1 MSATRGAFNS
11 NLGFVLAA
19 IGSAVGLGNLWG
31 FAYSASQG
39 GGAAFLVLY
48 LVFVAVLGLPI
59 LTVELAIGRHTRQSA
74 IGAMREVGGR
84 HFAWLGWMFFASGF
98 VVLSFYS
105 VIMGWTGRLLVDFA
119 RGAVP
124 LETGAHFAAISEGG
138 GAVTAHLA
146 GMLLTVWIVA
156 RGVNAGIERVA
167 RLLMPVLGVL
177 IVGLALWAATLS
189 GGGPGYE
196 FYLKPDLEA
205 LLRPATINWAA
216 SQAFFSLSL
225 GMGAVITYASYLA
238 DSGSLPGKAIT
249 IALADTGIAVIGGLI
264 TFPIIYHFGL
274 QSQVDASPV
283 GGAVH
288 RGATWAAGSR
298 RRGPAD
304 RHRLL
309 RGPLHR
315 RRHLGHLH
323 ARSGRGA
330 ARGQLWLVAPPRSVD
345 GRGRHRSS
353 RPAGRALQRLGGLPF
368 AVFGQVVLI
377 FGGLMLAVTAGYV
390 WSAADSEL
398 ARGFPHPGA
407 RRAWLWLL
415 RTLVPAALLIVLFL
429 SIGQSALPAW
439 RALVGGG

>member
-1 MSATRGAFNS
+1 MGATRGAFHS

-19 IGSAVGLGNLWG
+19 VGSAVGLGNLWG

-59 LTVELAIGRHTRQSA
+59 LTVELTIGRHTRQSA

-105 VIMGWTGRLLVDFA
+105 VIMGWTGRLLFDFA

-124 LETGAHFAAISEGG
+124 LDTGAHFAAISEGG

-238 DSGSLPGKAIT
+238 DSGSLPGKAII
-249 IALADTGIAVIGGLI
+249 IALADTGVAVVGGLI

-283 GGAVH
+283 GALFIAVPRGLLDLGAAGQLIGTGFFAALYIAAVTSAISMLEVAVAPLVDSFGWSRGRAAWTAGAV
-288 RGATWAAGSR
+288 
-298 RRGPAD
+298 
-304 RHRLL
+304 
-309 RGPLHR
+309 
-315 RRHLGHLH
+315 
-323 ARSGRGA
+323 
-330 ARGQLWLVAPPRSVD
+330 VAV
-345 GRGRHRSS
+345 
-353 RPAGRALQRLGGLPF
+353 AGLPGALSSNWVGFLF

-377 FGGLMLAVTAGYV
+377 FGGLMLAVVAGYV

-398 ARGFPHPGA
+398 ARGFPHPSA